1 MVTNNNNSN
10 QRETR
15 EGGTTAANRGQQALT
30 DAAAAVLCCTA
41 GDLSGIRS
49 VVLSISGCN
58 SAADGLRMNGWLS
71 SWLPNTWSTLPGS
84 AVCSPASPTA
94 PLVASYNDSI
104 AALVSGTAGKLEGV
118 VVIAG
123 TGMIC
128 KGFRPASADS
138 ASVPTEWTAGGNG
151 ALIDSGSGYDMGL
164 NVLRACF
171 KAHDGMG
178 PSTPLLQATLD
189 FLGKQRS
196 EQLVDWL
203 YADLSWARL
212 GTLAPLAFKFAVA
225 DEERAVD
232 PVSLRIVQDAADY
245 LVLSIRAV
253 VQKLDFAASE
263 QPVMIVC
270 AGGLLQ
276 NAQLLNM
283 VRQGVIQFLPRAQ
296 LVHPSVSPDEGAA
309 LLALAQWKDEM
320 HKRKL

>member
-1 MVTNNNNSN
+1 M
-10 QRETR
+10 
-15 EGGTTAANRGQQALT
+15 AALVFPS
-30 DAAAAVLCCTA
+30 DTA

-71 SWLPNTWSTLPGS
+71 SWLPNTWSTLPGAPVS
-84 AVCSPASPTA
+84 APASPTA

-118 VVIAG
+118 VLIAG

-128 KGFRPASADS
+128 KGFRPAAAGGDS
-138 ASVPTEWTAGGNG
+138 SVPCEWTSGGNG
-151 ALIDSGSGYDMGL
+151 ALIDSGSGYDIGL

-178 PSTPLLQATLD
+178 PPTPLLQSTLD
-189 FLGKQRS
+189 FLGKQRA

-225 DEERAVD
+225 SDGDAAAAAAGSVAASSHPVD
-232 PVSLRIVQDAADY
+232 PVSLRIVQEAADY
-245 LVLSIRAV
+245 LILSVRAV
-253 VQKLDFAASE
+253 VQKLQFAQMAK
-263 QPVMIVC
+263 PVTVVC

-276 NAQLLNM
+276 NPQLLEM
-283 VRQGVIQFLPRAQ
+283 VRKGVTSFLPQAQ
-296 LVHPSVSPDEGAA
+296 LVHPSVSPAEGAA
-309 LLALAQWKDEM
+309 LLALAQWKEEQQ
-320 HKRKL
+320 KRK